1 MAVKVGDQSPGELSR
16 RFLQKAKD
24 SLNPAELLLVLPA
37 VGYSFA
43 MLGYYFARGVIV
55 QSAVNVA
62 ILAAVPVI
70 AFVGFSNARVRPWV
84 PLAAIVLCYEALQG
98 VIASFVST
106 KALYSLY
113 NLDFSIWGFN
123 VTGWIQSTFYSP
135 AVTYVSSFF
144 YSLHLP
150 LIVVTSVALWRFN
163 KELFGKYVTAMVLT
177 SYAALATFILM
188 PTAPPWY
195 EGVARDLFYG
205 GSSVLPSGLLNFV
218 SMFESDKFAA
228 FPSLHTAYAI
238 IFSYFMIK
246 LDRRLAYVAVPITAG
261 VMFSTLYLG
270 QHYLLD
276 IFAGAAYALIP
287 CLIAER
293 LRIVPFGNRKATA
306 ARSGQKVA
314 PAITVNA

>member
-1 MAVKVGDQSPGELSR
+1 MKVGDQSPGDLSR
-16 RFLQKAKD
+16 RFLQRAKD
-24 SLNPAELLLVLPA
+24 SFSLAELLLVLPA
-37 VGYSFA
+37 VGYSLV
-43 MLGYYFARGVIV
+43 MLGYYAVSGIV
-55 QSAVNVA
+55 MGSLVNVA

-70 AFVGFSNARVRPWV
+70 AITGFSNARVRPWV
-84 PLAAIVLCYEALQG
+84 PLVAIVLCYEALQG
-98 VIASFVST
+98 VVASIVST
-106 KALYSLY
+106 KALFSMYSL
-113 NLDFSIWGFN
+113 DSSIWGFN
-123 VTGWIQSTFYSP
+123 VTGWVQATFYSP
-135 AVTYVSSFF
+135 AMTYITSFF

-150 LIVVTSVALWRFN
+150 LIVITSVALWRFN

-177 SYAALATFILM
+177 SYAALATFVLM

-195 EGVARDLFYG
+195 DGVARDLFYG
-205 GSSVLPSGLLNFV
+205 GSSVLPSGLLNVV

-246 LDRRLAYVAVPITAG
+246 LDRRLAYVAVPITVG
-261 VMFSTLYLG
+261 VLFSTLYLG

-293 LRIVPFGNRKATA
+293 LRIVPFGKRKAVA
-306 ARSGQKVA
+306 APSGRTVA
-314 PAITVNA
+314 PAATVQA